1 MNALPTNVVAFE
13 LPKKPKVKLKEAPPD
28 QRKLAVV
35 PIRAATDNNLTDGCV
50 RVLIVLC
57 SYCNRAGITWV
68 SQARLASDMGVTRQA
83 ITNQIAQLRK
93 NGYVE
98 VVKKSWRGERANT
111 LRVIFDS
118 TIDTATAIA
127 VTSPIEDTRPPVFKE
142 QQMQE
147 EQEEIDRAGQA
158 RIAQMIA
165 KGLRSTNQPKER
177 TMPKSGD
184 TLAVKKMKQDIQK
197 AKSKRSKPVDNS
209 QSNGQSAVSNGTVQE
224 VSNEGSHWQS
234 IGHSTVSENTENTV
248 LREVYKGNSLKE
260 ELNIK
265 EVYKTVLSNLEIK
278 TLKDQGLNDH
288 DIADGLVILTDAY
301 KAEGLTPKSQQLV
314 DGLLQMHRDAR

>member
-1 MNALPTNVVAFE
+1 MNALPNNVVAFE
-13 LPKKPKVKLKEAPPD
+13 LPKKPKVRQKEAPPD

-35 PIRAATDNNLTDGCV
+35 PIKAATDNRLTDGCV

-98 VVKKSWRGERANT
+98 IVKKSWRGERANT

-118 TIDTATAIA
+118 TIDTETAIA
-127 VTSPIEDTRPPVFKE
+127 VTSPIEDTRPPVFRE

-147 EQEEIDRAGQA
+147 EQEQIDRAGQA

-165 KGLRSTNQPKER
+165 KGLRTINQPKER
-177 TMPKSGD
+177 TMPKEGD
-184 TLAVKKMKQDIQK
+184 TLAVKKMKESIQK
-197 AKSKRSKPVDNS
+197 AQSKRSKAVDKS
-209 QSNGQSAVSNGTVQE
+209 ESIGQSPVSNGTVSE
-224 VSNEGSHWQS
+224 VANEGSHRQP
-234 IGHSTVSENTENTV
+234 IGHSTVSQNTENTV
-248 LREVYKGNSLKE
+248 IGEVYKGNSLKE
-260 ELNIK
+260 NININK
-265 EVYKTVLSNLEIK
+265 SIWTVLCNSEVEELKSN
-278 TLKDQGLNDH
+278 GLTDT
-288 DIADGLVILTDAY
+288 DITEGLDILTAAY

-314 DGLLQMHRDAR
+314 AGLLQMHRDAR

>member
-1 MNALPTNVVAFE
+1 MSAVPTNVVAFE
-13 LPKKPKVKLKEAPPD
+13 LPKKPRIKQKEAPPD

-68 SQARLASDMGVTRQA
+68 SQARLAADMGVTRQA

-98 VVKKSWRGERANT
+98 IVKKSWRGERANT

-118 TIDTATAIA
+118 TIDTETAIA

-147 EQEEIDRAGQA
+147 EIDRAGQV

-165 KGLRSTNQPKER
+165 KGLKTINQPKER
-177 TMPKSGD
+177 TMPKEGD
-184 TLAVKKMKQDIQK
+184 TLAVKKIKEGMQK
-197 AKSKRSKPVDNS
+197 AQSKRSKPVDNS
-209 QSNGQSAVSNGTVQE
+209 QSIGQSPVSNGTVQE
-224 VSNEGSHWQS
+224 VANEELHRQP
-234 IGHSTVSENTENTV
+234 IGHSTVSKNTENTV
-248 LREVYKGNSLKE
+248 LGQSKGNSLNE
-260 ELNIK
+260 DLNNRKSIWN
-265 EVYKTVLSNLEIK
+265 VLSNFEVEQ
-278 TLKDQGLNDH
+278 LKSEGLSER
-288 DIADGLVILTDAY
+288 DITEGLDILTAAY

-314 DGLLQMHRDAR
+314 TGLLQMHRDAR